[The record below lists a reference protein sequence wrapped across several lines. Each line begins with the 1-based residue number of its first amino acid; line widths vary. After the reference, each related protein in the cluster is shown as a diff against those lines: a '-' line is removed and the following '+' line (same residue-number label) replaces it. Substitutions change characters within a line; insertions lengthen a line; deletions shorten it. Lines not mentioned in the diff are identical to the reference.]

1 MSTPIDPT
9 GSAKVVTPPR
19 VSAVKPTQSTVD
31 SNSAS
36 AAGNSANEDTIH
48 LTGDAVQLHQ
58 LAATV
63 AKTPA
68 FDAKKVSDLKQAISS
83 GKYVVDSRATAGK
96 MLALDS
102 GLGAY

>member
-1 MSTPIDPT
+1 MSNPIDPT
-9 GSAKVVTPPR
+9 GSAKIATPPR
-19 VSAVKPTQSTVD
+19 VSAVKPAQSTPD

-36 AAGNSANEDTIH
+36 ATTSSANEDTVH
-48 LTGDAVQLHQ
+48 LTGDAVQIHQ
-58 LAATV
+58 LAASV
-63 AKTPA
+63 GKTPA
-68 FDAKKVSDLKQAISS
+68 FDAKKVSDIKQQISS